1 MAKITLKD
9 KYGRVL
15 AEVGEDDPVV
25 TTGETATVNTKP
37 SNRVV
42 ATKTGETGYVEEE
55 VLETWTESTVQI
67 PESFAGLESLMVP
80 TRLRDQLFDIISVD
94 EQEEYV
100 EITAVHMFYRQRQ
113 NNTLWEPSE
122 TTRYSGASA
131 CRNILTNAMF
141 DQGFAVA
148 SDSTAQIDG
157 NRLDYENKNIVE
169 AFLDPENGICAK
181 WGLSLIRDNDVFY
194 CLKDVGYD
202 RGLVIQNRKNMLGV
216 ERSENIEDT
225 ITRVAPVARDAS
237 GDPIWLNYNG
247 KKYVDSSHINDY
259 PYPKLEI
266 YNTDLRI
273 GENGVTT
280 DNVQAKLLEAAQK
293 RFSEDEV
300 DVPAVTM
307 TIRFV
312 SLGDTEEYAQY
323 RDLDK
328 VYLYDILHIKDTDR
342 GYSYSAQVIGVEHN
356 ILTGILESVTIGTP
370 KKWDGTRKIG
380 SWQVPEFSGGKVRP
394 GSIRAGSF
402 ETAAVRGNDIANSA
416 IRASHMSSSADG
428 HFRTIFAEE
437 LYISNTSEDG
447 LLNTRFTVDEQG
459 IEALVTKT
467 GINSLGQSETLY
479 GKLTVEA
486 GKISQIVSNVGADGT
501 VTSASIVAAIN
512 RTTGQGEV
520 HIDADHVYINAGAS
534 NESNV
539 VTTIGGK
546 LEASDF
552 NATNVAAKIAQASQ
566 ITAQALLVRGVI
578 TCQDGISCV
587 AVYANNNNITNP
599 IMSASVSGNTLT
611 LTKAD
616 GTVAAT
622 FSKATT
628 QTGSW
633 GSGVFTSTAY
643 QNGVSVGS
651 LTTSLTAGQAS
662 WSGKTVTIP
671 IYATIGS
678 GATAYNTGKTVSA
691 TYSGGGDY
699 DAGWNA
705 CRNAMIESQWYW
717 TGYTGTESKVMI
729 QGVGERWVITPYQ
742 SANHYRYSV
751 PDPR

>member
-113 NNTLWEPSE
+113 NNTLWKPNE

-131 CRNILTNAMF
+131 CRNVLTNAMF

-247 KKYVDSSHINDY
+247 KKYVDSIHINDY

-380 SWQVPEFSGGKVRP
+380 SWQVPEFSGGTIRP

-402 ETAAVRGNDIANSA
+402 ETAAVRTSDIASGA
-416 IRASHMSSSADG
+416 IVAS
-428 HFRTIFAEE
+428 
-437 LYISNTSEDG
+437 
-447 LLNTRFTVDEQG
+447 
-459 IEALVTKT
+459 
-467 GINSLGQSETLY
+467 SLGQSETLY

-729 QGVGERWVITPYQ
+729 QGVGEKWVITPYQ